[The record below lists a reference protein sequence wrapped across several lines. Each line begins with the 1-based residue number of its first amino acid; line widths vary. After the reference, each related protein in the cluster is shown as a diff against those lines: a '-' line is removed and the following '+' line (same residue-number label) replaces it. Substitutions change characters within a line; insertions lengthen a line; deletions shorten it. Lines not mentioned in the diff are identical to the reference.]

1 MREKFK
7 KISKEMGLLRINI
20 CCMGSAAERAANAV
34 TFLECNMSRLD
45 AANFPKEKYNLLK

>member
-45 AANFPKEKYNLLK
+45 AANFPK